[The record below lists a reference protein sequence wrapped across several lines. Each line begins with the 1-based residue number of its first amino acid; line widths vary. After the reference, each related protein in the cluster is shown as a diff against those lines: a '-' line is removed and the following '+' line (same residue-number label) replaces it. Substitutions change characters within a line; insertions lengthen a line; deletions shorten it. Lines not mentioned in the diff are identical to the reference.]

1 MAIGRIKQRLNKVT
15 SKLSVNLDTSVKL
28 TLESE
33 QKILPTGEINH
44 VVNEVE
50 QYNKERNES
59 KKYRLIATIDPLIS
73 NVLFNISSDQVPKD
87 FGLPPG
93 ISDLD
98 DKINSYGWQIFTNN
112 IFKQD
117 ILKTQAVSDTPASGS
132 QPAQPLLGREDFTF
146 EQAIKKHLKEINGW
160 FGFFDPDETKS
171 GDCSFYDMEPTRYRF
186 DFNNNS
192 NKNWDIV
199 ITYPATTDTTHYLV
213 NNGLLITTLT
223 IRNLGGRK
231 LVCLGTAVPHNLISG
246 NDVKL
251 TNMPVS
257 ELNGVFTVLS
267 VGLDNGDNKK
277 NFFTIGVDAT
287 IPVISNLIGIA
298 FNGGRLK
305 RLYHGHEVTYYLRKF
320 RKVKMFSTQK
330 PMESDDYEL
339 YPVGFAV
346 TTYNDKLYQLTI
358 NEDIDLSNLKD
369 NLGRPISEIYV
380 TILKTD
386 SNSTFTRVLD
396 GFDMVNIEGN
406 TKTNSAQFR
415 KISNIRKIH
424 TLNADP
430 KAPFTSHEPLDL
442 NGNGIDIF
450 DNEYYGDIVEY
461 SKYEVQETVLADVM
475 HRFNT
480 IDRESGSD
488 ITFTDAAEPD
498 TTKQTKI
505 IESHRLE
512 GYIYKPHHKIQ
523 IREFSNYV
531 EQGYYG
537 INNGTE
543 LNTINIPEYS
553 EKIGTT
559 VYLWRDLF
567 DIGMNDST
575 KPPINF
581 PFLNGCHYL
590 YRNICFPVRRQDPF
604 GNFDLFY
611 DGNPVNFSPS
621 DIGGDSIT
629 DNFNVNSS
637 DNAC

>member
-44 VVNEVE
+44 IVNEVE

-73 NVLFNISSDQVPKD
+73 NVLFNSSSDQVPKD
-87 FGLPPG
+87 FGLPSG
-93 ISDLD
+93 ATDLD
-98 DKINSYGWQIFTNN
+98 DKTNSYGWEIFTNN

-117 ILKTQAVSDTPASGS
+117 ILKTQAVSDTPAAGS

-146 EQAIKKHLKEINGW
+146 EQSFKKHLKEINGW

-186 DFNNNS
+186 EFNNNS

-199 ITYPATTDTTHYLV
+199 ITYPATTDTSHYLV
-213 NNGLLITTLT
+213 TNGLLVTTLT

-231 LVCLGTAVPHNLISG
+231 LVCLGTAVPHNLVNG
-246 NDVKL
+246 DDVKL

-267 VGLDNGDNKK
+267 VGLDNGDDKK

-287 IPVISNLIGIA
+287 ISVISNLIGIA

-305 RLYHGHEVTYYLRKF
+305 RLYRGHEVTYYLRKF
-320 RKVKMFSTQK
+320 RKVKMFNTQK

-346 TTYNDKLYQLTI
+346 TSYNDKLYQLTI

-369 NLGRPISEIYV
+369 NLGRPISEIYI

-424 TLNADP
+424 TLISDP
-430 KAPFTSHEPLDL
+430 KAPFISHDPLDL

-461 SKYEVQETVLADVM
+461 SKYEVQETVLAEVM

-488 ITFTDAAEPD
+488 ITFTDNAEPD
-498 TTKQTKI
+498 ATKQTKT
-505 IESHRLE
+505 IEATRLE

-523 IREFSNYV
+523 IREFSNYI
-531 EQGYYG
+531 EQGDSK
-537 INNGTE
+537 TS
-543 LNTINIPEYS
+543 NIPDYREQF
-553 EKIGTT
+553 GTT
-559 VYLWRDLF
+559 VYMWRDLF
-567 DIGMNDST
+567 DIGLNDGT
-575 KPPINF
+575 NPPINF

-590 YRNICFPVRRQDPF
+590 YSNICFPVKRQDPF
-604 GNFDLFY
+604 GKFDLY
-611 DGNPVNFSPS
+611 YNGNPANFSPS

>member
-1 MAIGRIKQRLNKVT
+1 MAIGRIRQRLNKVT
-15 SKLSVNLDTSVKL
+15 SKLSVNLDTSVNL

-33 QKILPTGEINH
+33 HKIFPTGEINH
-44 VVNEVE
+44 IVNEVE
-50 QYNKERNES
+50 QFDKERNES

-73 NVLFNISSDQVPKD
+73 NVLFNINSDQVPKD

-93 ISDLD
+93 ATDLN
-98 DKINSYGWQIFTNN
+98 DKTNSYGWQIFTNN

-117 ILKTQAVSDTPASGS
+117 ILKTQAANDS
-132 QPAQPLLGREDFTF
+132 QPISVNPLLGREDFTF
-146 EQAIKKHLKEINGW
+146 EQSVKKHLKEINGW
-160 FGFFDPDETKS
+160 FGFFDPDETKA
-171 GDCSFYDMEPTRYRF
+171 GDCAFYDLEPTRYRF
-186 DFNNNS
+186 EFNNNI

-199 ITYPATTDTTHYLV
+199 ITYPATHDSTHYLV
-213 NNGLLITTLT
+213 SNGLLVTTMV

-231 LVCLGTAVPHNLISG
+231 LVCLGTAVPHNLTT
-246 NDVKL
+246 DDEVKL

-257 ELNGVFTVLS
+257 ELNGVFSVLS
-267 VGLDNGDNKK
+267 VGLDNGDDKK
-277 NFFTIGVDAT
+277 NFFTIAVDAT
-287 IPVISNLIGIA
+287 IPSIASLMGIA

-305 RLYHGHEVTYYLRKF
+305 RLYYGHEVTYYLRKF
-320 RKVKMFSTQK
+320 RKVKMLNTQK

-415 KISNIRKIH
+415 KISNIRKMH
-424 TLNADP
+424 TLKSDP
-430 KAPFTSHEPLDL
+430 KAPFISHEPLDL
-442 NGNGIDIF
+442 NGNGIDIL

-461 SKYEVQETVLADVM
+461 SKYEVKETVLADVM

-480 IDRESGSD
+480 IDRESGTD
-488 ITFTDAAEPD
+488 ITFTDTAELD
-498 TTKQTKI
+498 STKQNKT
-505 IESHRLE
+505 IECARLE

-523 IREFSNYV
+523 IRQYSNYV
-531 EQGYYG
+531 EQDDGK
-537 INNGTE
+537 
-543 LNTINIPEYS
+543 TINIPEYS
-553 EKIGTT
+553 EQIGNA
-559 VYLWRDLF
+559 YLWRDLL
-567 DIGMNDST
+567 DIGFNDGSE
-575 KPPINF
+575 KPIE
-581 PFLNGCHYL
+581 YS
-590 YRNICFPVRRQDPF
+590 NICFPVKRQDPF
-604 GNFDLFY
+604 GKFNLFY
-611 DGNPVNFSPS
+611 NGNQANSSPS
-621 DIGGDSIT
+621 DIGGNIVI
-629 DNFNVNSS
+629 DNFKINSS